1 MVNVY
6 PITGKVWYREST
18 DEWVLELEGSINDT
32 HFISRHTEPGNIAPE
47 DVAGLPSLYKE
58 ETKLMTDD
66 PKCVAGCI
74 VFYGGE
80 RKHHKDCPY
89 YPESLTKV
97 NADRI
102 EALEKALKDQSSVSD
117 RLAER
122 LHKTEGLLAKAVED
136 RDHWSDVAH
145 REGVCMTCRGPHG
158 ALESYGCTD
167 CLNTGY
173 CGEHHNTV
181 ADLEAKLAKAVEALR
196 FYAWENEIRLP
207 SDGPWGAGSTDFGKA
222 ARTILAE
229 IKG

>member
-1 MVNVY
+1 
-6 PITGKVWYREST
+6 
-18 DEWVLELEGSINDT
+18 
-32 HFISRHTEPGNIAPE
+32 
-47 DVAGLPSLYKE
+47 
-58 ETKLMTDD
+58 MTDAELIARLNRWIEQQVLVLVD
-66 PKCVAGCI
+66 SDLLPI
-74 VFYGGE
+74 
-80 RKHHKDCPY
+80 R
-89 YPESLTKV
+89 
-97 NADRI
+97 DRI
-102 EALEKALKDQSSVSD
+102 EDLEKALKDQSSVSD

-122 LHKTEGLLAKAVED
+122 LHKTECLLAKAVED
-136 RDHWSDVAH
+136 RDHWSDVAR

-181 ADLEAKLAKAVEALR
+181 ADLEANLAKAVEALR